1 MFSAARTAT
10 EQFSLTYILSV
21 HNLLVSWLFFHLHQE
36 IYLNVSIVW
45 LSKSLMPFSK
55 WSLERFPSKYLLR
68 RQFSWIFS
76 LPMNIHIRNVNRNK
90 RQFAKFVY
98 ISRVV
103 EKDALIG
110 AFINASLL
118 FIFPFVWHL
127 VCFYNQKIPMQLYVP
142 MASKSQSSHPA
153 VKISV
158 RSEFSM
164 DFPLHGRK
172 SAFIAASPS
181 SPSSLLLD

>member
-1 MFSAARTAT
+1 MCCLWPGIATARLLW
-10 EQFSLTYILSV
+10 LTFWVFTIHWFCYD
-21 HNLLVSWLFFHLHQE
+21 FFTSIKE
-36 IYLNVSIVW
+36 INLNVPIVW
-45 LSKSLMPFSK
+45 FSNPLMPFSE
-55 WSLERFPSKYLLR
+55 WWLEHFPSKYLLKCLLV
-68 RQFSWIFS
+68 RQFPWIFS
-76 LPMNIHIRNVNRNK
+76 LSMNILVRNVNRNK
-90 RQFAKFVY
+90 RQFAKFVD
-98 ISRVV
+98 ISRAV
-103 EKDALIG
+103 EKDGLTRV
-110 AFINASLL
+110 FKNASLIFILPFAWRL
-118 FIFPFVWHL
+118 FS
-127 VCFYNQKIPMQLYVP
+127 FYMQLYVP